1 MDNRRM
7 QEERTMGAVV
17 TWVSGRI
24 AAERQQEV
32 AGPYAQAIASGPP
45 PGIDQ
50 TMLIRD
56 GDEMGIVTVWTRR
69 EDLEAAMTSNEEPL
83 ARRLIRQAGGTPSVR
98 VFEVV
103 ARS

>member
-1 MDNRRM
+1 MDDRRM
-7 QEERTMGAVV
+7 QQEGTMGAVV

-32 AGPYAQAIASGPP
+32 AGPYGQAISDGPP

-50 TMLIRD
+50 TMLMRD
-56 GDEMGIVTVWTRR
+56 RHEMGMAAIWTRR

-83 ARRLIRQAGGTPSVR
+83 ARRLIRQAGGTPTVR
-98 VFEVV
+98 IFEIV

>member
-1 MDNRRM
+1 MDNGRKQEDRM
-7 QEERTMGAVV
+7 MGAVV
-17 TWVSGRI
+17 TWVSGRV
-24 AAERQQEV
+24 AVERQEEV
-32 AGPYAQAIASGPP
+32 SGPYAEGIAGGPP

-56 GDEMGIVTVWTRR
+56 ADEMSIVTVWTRR
-69 EDLEAAMTSNEEPL
+69 EDLEAVMASNEEPF

-98 VFEVV
+98 IFEVV